1 MPYTLNDICID
12 VCLIVTFTPSGEV
25 ESIVSGGEECGSSP
39 SIVINSDG
47 SITITLPLVACLSLV
62 LNNDLSVGTSL
73 TSLSFKTS

>member
-1 MPYTLNDICID
+1 MCH
-12 VCLIVTFTPSGEV
+12 IVTFTPSGRV
-25 ESIVSGGEECGSSP
+25 ESIVSSGEECGSSP

-62 LNNDLSVGTSL
+62 LNDDLSVGASL

>member
-1 MPYTLNDICID
+1 M
-12 VCLIVTFTPSGEV
+12 CLIVTFTPSGRV
-25 ESIVSGGEECGSSP
+25 ESIVSSGEGCGSSP

-62 LNNDLSVGTSL
+62 LNDDLSVGASL